1 MSPSRLVSAVL
12 LIASAVYFLD
22 LFLRWSLGEGHG
34 SFVVLGEL
42 VGWDV
47 SVAAISG
54 PVALAL
60 ALVEVAAMTAVWRSR
75 AQRLVSFFLA
85 AGTGVLAVSAVLN
98 LRWGGSYDALR
109 FGRFAAGAWIA
120 LALGIVLLACAGLRL
135 AELRASRAG

>member
-1 MSPSRLVSAVL
+1 VTSKFVSAVL
-12 LIASAVYFLD
+12 LVASAVYFLD
-22 LFLRWSLGEGHG
+22 LFLRWSSGEGHG
-34 SFVVLGEL
+34 SFVVIGQV

-60 ALVEVAAMTAVWRSR
+60 ALVEVAAMTAVWRSG

-85 AGTGVLAVSAVLN
+85 AGTGVLAVAAVLN
-98 LRWGGSYDALR
+98 LRWGGSYDVLR

-120 LALGIVLLACAGLRL
+120 LALGIVLLACAALRL
-135 AELRASRAG
+135 VELRASRAG